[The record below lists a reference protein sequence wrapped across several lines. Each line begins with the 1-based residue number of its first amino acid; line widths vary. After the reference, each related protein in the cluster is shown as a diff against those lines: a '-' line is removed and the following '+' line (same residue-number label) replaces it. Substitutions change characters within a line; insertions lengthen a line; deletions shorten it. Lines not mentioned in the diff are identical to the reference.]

1 MKTSVISRMAQA
13 LRTAPIAPVRM
24 VRADRD
30 HLYKIQFHQVK
41 PEASSDYQDLCMT
54 HLKEINENENVPM
67 TLMASFKTWYGHQD
81 EVIHIWRYSGNG
93 YAAHKKTQDELAN
106 MESYRKF
113 REARGKMLTS
123 RKNELVYEFGFWPQ
137 MAVKDRNCLYELR
150 SYQLKPGTIA
160 DWAGHWNAVFQHK
173 YRVDEPVGG
182 FFSDIGDLN
191 MVYYIWAYKDLQER
205 LEVREKAWSAAGDSW
220 QRVVTDTQIL
230 CNGITSSILEPMDFS
245 PTK

>member
-1 MKTSVISRMAQA
+1 MAQA
-13 LRTAPIAPVRM
+13 LRAPVAPVRM
-24 VRADRD
+24 VDPRRD

-41 PEASSDYQDLCMT
+41 PEASMDYQDLCREE
-54 HLKEINENENVPM
+54 LQEINANTSVPM
-67 TLMASFKTWYGHQD
+67 ELMASFKTWYGHQD

-93 YAAHKKTQDELAN
+93 YAAHKKTQNELAN

-137 MAVKDRNCLYELR
+137 MVQKDRNCLYELR
-150 SYQLKPGTIA
+150 TYQLKPGTIA
-160 DWAGHWNAVFQHK
+160 DWAGHWNHVFQQK

-191 MVYYIWAYKDLQER
+191 RVYYFWAYKDLQER
-205 LEVREKAWSAAGDSW
+205 LEVREKAWSAKGDSW
-220 QRVVTDTQIL
+220 QRLVTDTQML
-230 CNGITSSILEPMDFS
+230 CNGISSSILEPMDFS